1 MSIDETALGPSG
13 DGAAPAVVWRVTVV
27 SSVANR
33 RYRILDVEL
42 AAAGIVLMSTTLT
55 SCASTSVDF
64 ASVAAGFGVPGE
76 SASTG
81 EELERAPARAAAKHG
96 PDLIEAVLVD

>member
-1 MSIDETALGPSG
+1 M
-13 DGAAPAVVWRVTVV
+13 VFRVTVV

-42 AAAGIVLMSTTLT
+42 AAARIVLRSTALT
-55 SCASTSVDF
+55 SFASTSVDF

-81 EELERAPARAAAKHG
+81 EEVVRAPARAAAKHG
-96 PDLIEAVLVD
+96 PDLIEAVLAD